1 VSGPALWSVLR
12 LRFTALSNKDLNPKK
27 TGQAMN
33 ALACSEL
40 RCTMNE
46 RSEYLLWGIRV
57 FFHWMNKRLSV
68 FLASL
73 YPGFS
78 RETMLPTATGGK
90 KICKLFTQF

>member
-1 VSGPALWSVLR
+1 VSGPAVWSVLR

-33 ALACSEL
+33 AVACSEL
-40 RCTMNE
+40 RRTMNE

-57 FFHWMNKRLSV
+57 FFHWMNNRLRV

-78 RETMLPTATGGK
+78 RKQTV
-90 KICKLFTQF
+90 FTSFLIRFAPF

>member
-1 VSGPALWSVLR
+1 VSGLAVWSVLR
-12 LRFTALSNKDLNPKK
+12 LRFTALSNKDLNLKK

-33 ALACSEL
+33 AVACSEL
-40 RCTMNE
+40 RRTMNE
-46 RSEYLLWGIRV
+46 RSEYLLWGIRP

-78 RETMLPTATGGK
+78 RKQTV
-90 KICKLFTQF
+90 FTSFLIRFAPF